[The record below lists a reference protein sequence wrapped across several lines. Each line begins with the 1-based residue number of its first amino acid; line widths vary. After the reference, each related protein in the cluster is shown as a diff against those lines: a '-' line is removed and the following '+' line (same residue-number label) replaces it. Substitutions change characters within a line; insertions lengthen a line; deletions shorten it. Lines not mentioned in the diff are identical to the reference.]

1 MLESTDHPNREY
13 PMRIARVR
21 YKQQIFLGQVN
32 LVDNTISLDYEDRG
46 GMDLFI
52 ELASSGKL
60 STFEPTAK
68 TTVSLDSVELLPPIR
83 QPSKNI
89 LCVGKNYREHAKEFA
104 RSGFDSS
111 QTKNDSEIPDYPII
125 FSKAP
130 CTMVGAHAN
139 IEPPWHITQ
148 KVDYEAELGV
158 IIGKAGRNIPKR
170 DAYDHVWGY
179 TIINDVTARD
189 LQATHKQW
197 LLGKSIDTFC
207 PIGPWIVSADEL
219 DPSDLTIKCH
229 VNGELRQHANTA
241 DLIFDIPAIIQ
252 SISASMS
259 LAVGDII
266 ATGTPAG
273 VGIGFEPPKFLTT
286 DDLVEV
292 SISGIGS
299 IKNRL
304 V

>member
-1 MLESTDHPNREY
+1 MH
-13 PMRIARVR
+13 IARVL
-21 YKQQIFLGQVN
+21 YQQNIFLGRVN
-32 LVDNTISLDYEDRG
+32 LADKTVSLSYEDRG
-46 GMDLFI
+46 GIDPFI
-52 ELASSGKL
+52 ELVSKGEL
-60 STFEPTAK
+60 SALNAQSRN
-68 TTVSLDSVELLPPIR
+68 TVSLDQVKLLPPIR

-89 LCVGKNYREHAKEFA
+89 LCIGKNYREHAKEFA

-111 QTKNDSEIPDYPII
+111 HTKNSNAVPDHPII

-130 CTMVGAHAN
+130 CTMVGAHSN

-158 IIGKAGRNIPKR
+158 IIGKPGRNIQASN
-170 DAYDHVWGY
+170 AYEHVWGY
-179 TIINDVTARD
+179 TVINDVTARD
-189 LQATHKQW
+189 LQAIHMQW

-207 PIGPWIVSADEL
+207 PIGPWLVSAKEL
-219 DPSDLTIKCH
+219 DPSNLEIQCH

-241 DLIFDIPAIIQ
+241 DLIFDIPAIIE

-273 VGIGFEPPKFLTT
+273 VGIGFEPPKFLNVG
-286 DDLVEV
+286 DMVEI

-299 IKNRL
+299 IANK
-304 V
+304 VV